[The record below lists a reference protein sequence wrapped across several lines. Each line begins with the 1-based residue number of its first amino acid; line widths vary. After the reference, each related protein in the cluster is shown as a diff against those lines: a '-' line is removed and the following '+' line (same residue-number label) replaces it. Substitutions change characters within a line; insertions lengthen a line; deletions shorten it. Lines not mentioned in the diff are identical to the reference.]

1 MMRTNYKVMYAYTLN
16 ECFKAG
22 LAYLLYGDYPKASTK
37 IITRSIFSVTCGVN
51 APDNTQI
58 PEDYLDKKNTDLLN
72 LIFER
77 YWDEYIFESEEQ
89 WTYPANLSDYPDVQ
103 YKIRRFAAKLINLI
117 QFTYPKYSV
126 LLKAYDDERANLTA
140 KLERITDGTATQRNN
155 DTPQDGGD
163 FDDDNHTS
171 FISQGKVDNTESW
184 DSEPIIDRLDKIS
197 RLYHKVMEEWLDEF
211 KDLFVEGGNYL

>member
-1 MMRTNYKVMYAYTLN
+1 MMRTKYSVKYAYTLYEILSN
-16 ECFKAG
+16 G
-22 LAYLLYGDYPKASTK
+22 LAYLSYGDYPKASNK
-37 IITRSIFSVTCGVN
+37 IIVRNMFNVLAGVVM
-51 APDNTQI
+51 PDTTEL
-58 PEDYLDKKNTDLLN
+58 PEEYVDKKNYDLLN
-72 LIFER
+72 LIVER
-77 YWDEYIFESEEQ
+77 YWNEYVFESEEEY
-89 WTYPANLSDYPDVQ
+89 TTGDSLSGYPDIQ
-103 YKIRRFAAKLINLI
+103 YKTRLFISKLFNLI
-117 QFTYPKYSV
+117 RFTYPKYSV
-126 LLKAYDDERANLTA
+126 LLKAYDDEAANLTA

-197 RLYHKVMEEWLDEF
+197 KLYHKVMEEWLDEF

>member
-1 MMRTNYKVMYAYTLN
+1 MMRTKYSVKYAYTLYEILSN
-16 ECFKAG
+16 G
-22 LAYLLYGDYPKASTK
+22 LAYLSYGDYPKASNKVIGRNT
-37 IITRSIFSVTCGVN
+37 FNVLCGVVM
-51 APDNTQI
+51 PTTDEI
-58 PEDYLDKKNTDLLN
+58 PEKYVDKQNYDLLN
-72 LIFER
+72 LIVER
-77 YWDEYIFESEEQ
+77 YWNEYVFESEEEY
-89 WTYPANLSDYPDVQ
+89 TTGDSLVGYPDIQ
-103 YKIRRFAAKLINLI
+103 YKTRLFVSKLFNLI
-117 QFTYPKYSV
+117 RFTYPKYSAI
-126 LLKAYDDERANLTA
+126 LKAYEDESANLTA

-197 RLYHKVMEEWLDEF
+197 KLYHKVMEEWLDEF

>member
-1 MMRTNYKVMYAYTLN
+1 MMRTKYSVKYAYTLYEILSN
-16 ECFKAG
+16 G
-22 LAYLLYGDYPKASTK
+22 LAYLSYGDYPKASNK
-37 IITRSIFSVTCGVN
+37 IIVRNMFNVLAGVVM
-51 APDNTQI
+51 PDTTEL
-58 PEDYLDKKNTDLLN
+58 PEEYIDKKNYDLLN
-72 LIFER
+72 LIIER
-77 YWDEYIFESEEQ
+77 YWNEYVFESEELY
-89 WTYPANLSDYPDVQ
+89 TTGASLSGYPDIQ
-103 YKIRRFAAKLINLI
+103 FKTRLFISKLFNLI
-117 QFTYPKYSV
+117 RFTYPKYSV
-126 LLKAYDDERANLTA
+126 LLKAYSDEAANLTA

-163 FDDDNHTS
+163 FDDDEHTS

>member
-1 MMRTNYKVMYAYTLN
+1 MMRTNYKVMYAYTLYEVLSYALDN
-16 ECFKAG
+16 AQ
-22 LAYLLYGDYPKASTK
+22 YGTYPKASSTK
-37 IITRSIFSVTCGVN
+37 LDRTFFSNFVGLSLPSTT
-51 APDNTQI
+51 DI
-58 PEDYLDKKNTDLLN
+58 PAKYLDDTSNDLLN
-72 LIFER
+72 LIVER
-77 YWDEYIFESEEQ
+77 YWDEYVLESEEE
-89 WTYPANLSDYPDVQ
+89 YPLNESLMGYPDIQ
-103 YKIRRFAAKLINLI
+103 YKVRRFIAKMFNII

-163 FDDDNHTS
+163 FSDDEHTS